1 MDVQQFSVS
10 FVLATFHLIAFAT
23 DFCQFR
29 SVSLPASHFAFCG
42 FCSVKVGMQ
51 RFDSDVAASGQSIV
65 GDVETGHGDGETGHA
80 ETFEDDSYVEP
91 GLPDETNN
99 GDFPLFSLPVPSGDE
114 FPAELHVD
122 DDGNS
127 PGPPLSDAA
136 ANAFSFL
143 QQQDSGSSSSFQPV
157 VSRAVHEA
165 TFARNLF
172 SNVDVTGIKLP
183 WEVGIFGD
191 IFSDEPFAT
200 GLIPKMPVS
209 EFCNFDL
216 GVAPQEVVRTVASLA
231 MHDTS
236 NPVFSACISSGD
248 DLHYQE
254 KRQRLRDTAIG
265 KIFIVLQH
273 NLNASSTGQHISEL
287 FQREGSQEGALE
299 IIDSVVGVKSP
310 ATLVKRANSMLAFL
324 RWCDLTGRCESNCF
338 QEHVLWDYFRCL
350 KDSGA
355 AASKADSMM
364 SAVRFAVFVL
374 GFDCLRRAVNSRRL
388 IGASELMLT
397 GKRLLRQAL
406 VLTSAQIIRLHNN
419 LVDTDRHLMDRV
431 LVAHLLFALY
441 GRCRN
446 SDLLAL
452 HTIECDFDSKGGFV
466 ILTTCNH
473 KSGRLASLKTRL
485 LPIIIPARGVD
496 GSIWPG
502 KALEVL
508 ELAGC
513 SIQNP
518 IDGPLVHAPAGGVG
532 VFMNRGLR
540 SSEVSKALRSFLGIA
555 EPEPGFDGEIVSS
568 HSLKATLLAWS
579 ARYGLTPQTRS
590 LLGRHTSCLNETF
603 SIYSR
608 DLACAPVAELQKV
621 IDCVADGT
629 FSPDAERSMFFRERI
644 GIPSEEPHQCVK
656 QEVVVED
663 DFIVIPDSPDAFTTD
678 AVGNTCESTG
688 NQEQMD
694 DSCAGEA
701 LVSDSDSS
709 SSSSAAS
716 SDDPETAAAQP
727 RVKRFRARIPD
738 REEWFVHSKSHLVHR
753 FNGDSHNDVKFLVCG
768 KRLTDSYS
776 RCTEATAWNTL
787 CKSCNRK

>member
-1 MDVQQFSVS
+1 M
-10 FVLATFHLIAFAT
+10 
-23 DFCQFR
+23 
-29 SVSLPASHFAFCG
+29 
-42 FCSVKVGMQ
+42 
-51 RFDSDVAASGQSIV
+51 
-65 GDVETGHGDGETGHA
+65 
-80 ETFEDDSYVEP
+80 
-91 GLPDETNN
+91 
-99 GDFPLFSLPVPSGDE
+99 
-114 FPAELHVD
+114 
-122 DDGNS
+122 
-127 PGPPLSDAA
+127 
-136 ANAFSFL
+136 
-143 QQQDSGSSSSFQPV
+143 
-157 VSRAVHEA
+157 
-165 TFARNLF
+165 
-172 SNVDVTGIKLP
+172 
-183 WEVGIFGD
+183 
-191 IFSDEPFAT
+191 
-200 GLIPKMPVS
+200 PKMPVS

-216 GVAPQEVVRTVASLA
+216 GVAPQEVVKTVASLA
-231 MHDTS
+231 RLDTS
-236 NPVFSACISSGD
+236 CPVFSACISSGD

-287 FQREGSQEGALE
+287 LQREGSHEGALE

-324 RWCDLTGRCESNCF
+324 RWCDLAGRCESNCF
-338 QEHVLWDYFRCL
+338 QEHVLWDYFRYL
-350 KDSGA
+350 KDSGS

-374 GFDCLRRAVNSRRL
+374 GFECLKPAANSRRL

-406 VLTSAQIIRLHNN
+406 VLTSAQIIRLHNI
-419 LVDTDRHLMDRV
+419 LVDNDRHLMDRV

-446 SDLLAL
+446 SDLLAVR
-452 HTIECDFDSKGGFV
+452 TIECDFDSKGGFV

-540 SSEVSKALRSFLGIA
+540 STEVSKALRSFLGID
-555 EPEPGFDGEIVSS
+555 EPAPGFDGEIVSS

-579 ARYGLTPQTRS
+579 ARYGLSPQTRS

-629 FSPDAERSMFFRERI
+629 FSPDAERSRFFRE
-644 GIPSEEPHQCVK
+644 PSDISHEEPHQCVK
-656 QEVVVED
+656 QEAAVED
-663 DFIVIPDSPDAFTTD
+663 GFIVIPDSPEVFTDDTI
-678 AVGNTCESTG
+678 GNTCENTG
-688 NQEQMD
+688 IQEHMD
-694 DSCAGEA
+694 DSCAGET
-701 LVSDSDSS
+701 LVLDSDSS
-709 SSSSAAS
+709 SSSSAES
-716 SDDPETAAAQP
+716 SDDPETATAQP
-727 RVKRFRARIPD
+727 RVKRFRARIPH
-738 REEWFVHSKSHLVHR
+738 REECFVHSKSHLVHR
-753 FNGDSHNDVKFLVCG
+753 FNGDSRNDVKFLVCG

-776 RCTEATAWNTL
+776 RCTEATAWNIL